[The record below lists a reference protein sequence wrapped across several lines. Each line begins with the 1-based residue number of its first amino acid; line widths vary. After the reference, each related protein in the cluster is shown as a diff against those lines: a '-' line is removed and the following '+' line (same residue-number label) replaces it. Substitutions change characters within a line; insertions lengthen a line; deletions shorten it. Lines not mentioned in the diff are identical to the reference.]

1 MQVAQL
7 VEHQWGVVDK
17 LEFQDALLLAGRG
30 GGVDPVNLGRKLLA
44 ELVVVQLLY
53 RDLGYV
59 REGPSN
65 TDKDVQNDVEVV
77 TLQRDCAPARVPIT
91 LLLS

>member
-1 MQVAQL
+1 VQVAQL

-17 LEFQDALLLAGRG
+17 LEFQDALLLAGG
-30 GGVDPVNLGRKLLA
+30 GSGVDPVNLRRKLLA
-44 ELVVVQLLY
+44 ELVVVQLFY

-65 TDKDVQNDVEVV
+65 TDKDV
-77 TLQRDCAPARVPIT
+77 
-91 LLLS
+91 

>member
-30 GGVDPVNLGRKLLA
+30 SGVDPVNLRRKLLA

-65 TDKDVQNDVEVV
+65 TDKDV
-77 TLQRDCAPARVPIT
+77 
-91 LLLS
+91 